1 MSETWNPVPT
11 TPRAR
16 AEGMRRLT
24 RLTAGLSVGAVAA
37 TGVIAAAVGVGQ
49 LESSGVQ
56 LLPGVL
62 TGEDHGGGTGGGGG
76 LTTVPGQQSGG
87 SGLIRI
93 APQGTVPHA
102 TTGGS

>member
-24 RLTAGLSVGAVAA
+24 RLTAGLSIGAVAA
-37 TGVIAAAVGVGQ
+37 TGVVAAAVGVGQ

-56 LLPGVL
+56 VLPGVL
-62 TGEDHGGGTGGGGG
+62 TGDDGATGGGGA
-76 LTTVPGQQSGG
+76 LTTVPGRQSGT

-93 APQGTVPHA
+93 APQGVPHA